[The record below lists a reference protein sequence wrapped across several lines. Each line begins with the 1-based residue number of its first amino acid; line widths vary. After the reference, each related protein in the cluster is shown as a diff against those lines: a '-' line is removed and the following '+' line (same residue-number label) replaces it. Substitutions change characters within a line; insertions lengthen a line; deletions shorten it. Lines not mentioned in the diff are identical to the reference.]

1 MQKKIIA
8 MAIAGM
14 VSAPAFADS
23 QVNFYGVVD
32 AAVVSVSG
40 SNLSSSTVLES
51 GGPDSTHLGVS
62 ASNDLGNGLKAI
74 GTLEYGTDLTNSNG
88 LGSFNAR
95 KKMIG
100 LSSDTMGTL
109 QGGWLPSEA
118 YAFSL
123 KFDPFAEGGA
133 DPMGAMV
140 AGGAFL
146 IGWTGGAN
154 HGDHAIDYTSPNF
167 SGFTFEIGHQT
178 TDDTPGTGL
187 VLASGASN
195 NTGTLAS
202 LNYDQ
207 GPLSVGGVYATTSP
221 ALSADAQS
229 EFALGASYD
238 FEVVKLLGTW
248 QQGKFKNATAATF
261 APLTVTDPTANNTAY
276 NLSATIPA
284 GPGSFALGYGKT
296 SMGIA
301 NDIDGSAYAASY
313 GYPLSK
319 QAKVYL
325 AYEHVTNGSAANLYS
340 VLESSIATNP
350 AGNLQTDSSAS
361 SNLLAL
367 GLTFGF

>member
-8 MAIAGM
+8 LAIAGM

-40 SNLSSSTVLES
+40 SGLSRSTVIES
-51 GGPDSTHLGVS
+51 GGPDSTHVGVNV
-62 ASNDLGNGLKAI
+62 SNDLGNGLKAI
-74 GTLEYGTDLTNSNG
+74 GNLEYGTNLTNNG
-88 LGSFNAR
+88 GMGNFDAR

-100 LSSDTMGTL
+100 LSSDSMGTL
-109 QGGWLPSEA
+109 QAGWLPTEG

-140 AGGAFL
+140 AGGGFL

-154 HGDHAIDYTSPNF
+154 HGDHAIDYTSPDF
-167 SGFTFEIGHQT
+167 SGFKFEIGHQT
-178 TDDTPGTGL
+178 TDDTAGTGL
-187 VLASGASN
+187 VLPSGASN

-202 LNYDQ
+202 LNYDA
-207 GPLSVGGVYATTSP
+207 GHLSLGFVYATTSP
-221 ALSADAQS
+221 VVSTDDQT
-229 EFALGASYD
+229 EYALGASYD
-238 FEVVKLLGTW
+238 FTVVKLLGTW
-248 QQGKFKNATAATF
+248 QQGKFKNATGVAGS
-261 APLTVTDPTANNTAY
+261 NNTAY

-284 GPGSFALGYGKT
+284 GPGSFALSYAKT

-301 NDIDGSAYAASY
+301 NNIDGSAYAASY
-313 GYPLSK
+313 GWPLSK
-319 QAKVYL
+319 QATVYA
-325 AYEHVTNGSAANLYS
+325 AYEHVSNGSGANLYS
-340 VLESSIATNP
+340 VLESGA
-350 AGNLQTDSSAS
+350 AGSLSGASAS
-361 SNLLAL
+361 SNLMAL

>member
-8 MAIAGM
+8 LAIAGM
-14 VSAPAFADS
+14 FSAPAFANS

-32 AAVVSVSG
+32 AAVVNVSG
-40 SNLSSSTVLES
+40 SGLASTTVVGT
-51 GGPDSTHLGVS
+51 GGPGSTHVGVN

-74 GTLEYGTDLTNSNG
+74 GNLEYGLNLPDATG
-88 LGSFNAR
+88 LGSVGAR

-109 QGGWLPSEA
+109 QAGYLPSEA

-140 AGGAFL
+140 AGGGFL

-167 SGFTFEIGHQT
+167 NGFQFEIGHQT
-178 TDDTPGTGL
+178 ADETGGL
-187 VLASGASN
+187 GLASGSTN

-202 LNYDQ
+202 VNYDL
-207 GPLSVGGVYATTSP
+207 GPLSVGAVYAKTSNGNTGATTS
-221 ALSADAQS
+221 ADDQS

-238 FEVVKLLGTW
+238 LTVAKLFFTW
-248 QQGKFKNATAATF
+248 QQGKWSNGLTGAA
-261 APLTVTDPTANNTAY
+261 DPTANNSAMS
-276 NLSATIPA
+276 LSATIPA
-284 GPGSFALGYGKT
+284 GPGSFAVSYASTNIKT
-296 SMGIA
+296 D
-301 NDIDGSAYAASY
+301 NDVNGNAYAVSY

-319 QAKVYL
+319 QATLYA
-325 AYEHVTNGSAANLYS
+325 AYEHVNNGSGGNNYS
-340 VLESSIATNP
+340 VLDSGTGTVA
-350 AGNLQTDSSAS
+350 NLTGASAS
-361 SNLLAL
+361 SNLMAL
-367 GLTFGF
+367 GVTFGF